1 MTTFLLG
8 AFLPP
13 SPGAVVDEEGLDAGG
28 CTRPHT
34 QSACHPRQPRVFSL
48 GFIAS
53 MERLVRDSLF
63 SATLLSEDIVIPRC
77 YYVCGYQSTL
87 NGTP

>member
-1 MTTFLLG
+1 MPNPVSLSSQ
-8 AFLPP
+8 A
-13 SPGAVVDEEGLDAGG
+13 
-28 CTRPHT
+28 T
-34 QSACHPRQPRVFSL
+34 QGFSL

-77 YYVCGYQSTL
+77 
-87 NGTP
+87 